1 MCEVGSHPFTIE
13 GDPTTPVSNRSAW
26 RFQRCGF
33 RSSYTFRYQ
42 EERFDQS
49 TDKGSISRLPNK
61 RHLSVTNPGQ
71 VDFPLVQVKGFE
83 PSIHH
88 RHRILSPTCMP
99 VPTHLHILPNL
110 LYYITIVKSIFLT
123 KLYSFLYYRQQV
135 QHWLRFL
142 KYKPKL
148 CGSRIR
154 HRYQ

>member
-1 MCEVGSHPFTIE
+1 MWVLVVILLLLMGT
-13 GDPTTPVSNRSAW
+13 PTTPVSNRSAW

-99 VPTHLHILPNL
+99 VPTHLHIL
-110 LYYITIVKSIFLT
+110 
-123 KLYSFLYYRQQV
+123 
-135 QHWLRFL
+135 LRFSIL
-142 KYKPKL
+142 FYISNPRCWYIL
-148 CGSRIR
+148 RISKR
-154 HRYQ
+154 FAFKEIRIMVESFFDKFSFIFRYLYFE